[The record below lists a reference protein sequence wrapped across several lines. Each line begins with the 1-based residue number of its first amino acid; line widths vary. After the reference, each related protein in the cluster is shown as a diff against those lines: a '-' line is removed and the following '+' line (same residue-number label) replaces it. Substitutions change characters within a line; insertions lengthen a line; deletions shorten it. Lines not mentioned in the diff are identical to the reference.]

1 MKKAIIGKK
10 VGMTQIFDESGKVIP
25 VTVVEAGPC
34 VVTQKKTVETDGYT
48 AVQLGYEDVK
58 ESKLTKPE
66 AGHLKKAGV
75 EAKKHLKEFKLE
87 NAAEMNVGD
96 VVKAD
101 TFAAGDMIDVT
112 GISKGHGYQGVIKRH
127 GAHRIDMT
135 HGGGPVHRHAGS
147 MGASSPQSRIVP
159 GKIGAG
165 QMGNEQVTI
174 ENLEVVKV
182 DAELN
187 MIVIRGAIPGPKGGL
202 VYLRNTVKNNKVKN
216 VETGI
221 SKNPQKASGRN
232 PQKASAR
239 NGSGKEILNHA

>member
-34 VVTQKKTVETDGYT
+34 VVTQKKTVETDGYA
-48 AVQLGYEDVK
+48 AVQLGYGEVAEK
-58 ESKLTKPE
+58 KLSNPE

-75 EAKKHLKEFKLE
+75 APKKHLKEFKLE

-96 VVKAD
+96 EIKAD

-112 GISKGHGYQGVIKRH
+112 GISKGHGYQGVVKRH
-127 GAHRIDMT
+127 GAGRVDMT

-147 MGASSPQSRIVP
+147 MGALDAARIFK

-174 ENLEVVKV
+174 ENLEIVKV
-182 DAELN
+182 DADLN

-202 VYLRNTVKNNKVKN
+202 VYIRNTVKNNRVKN

-239 NGSGKEILNHA
+239 NA